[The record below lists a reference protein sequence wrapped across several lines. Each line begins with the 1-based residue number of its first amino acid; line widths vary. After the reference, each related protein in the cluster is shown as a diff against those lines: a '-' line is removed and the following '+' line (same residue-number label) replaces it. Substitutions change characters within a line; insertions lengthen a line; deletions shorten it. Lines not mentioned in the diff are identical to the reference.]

1 MRLARRFLLLISVI
15 SAATALG
22 ADRPAAAQGTPLPI
36 GAATIPFNRS
46 DAAERR
52 IGRLLWR
59 GGLVFSAGAPEF
71 GGWSDLHVTDDGSTL
86 MALSEEA
93 TWLTATMT
101 YDAEGNLAGLIDG
114 RIGPLLALN
123 GKPIVGRSWT
133 SAEALAHLP
142 DGSWIVG
149 FERNHRLWR
158 YAPLDGTPVPIDG
171 PAEIGRQPLNAG
183 IKAMTAT
190 GSGVIALSE
199 NYSLKPG
206 TVVGWI
212 GTAAGRGFTWQT
224 FHYTADARFR
234 PTAMAALPDGSFA
247 VLERSIEAQ
256 RGARSRVMLV
266 PAADFKA
273 GASVTGTELAVLAT
287 PHPADNFEGISAGR
301 GKRGET
307 LLWLNSN
314 DNFNPLQRNLLLMF
328 EIAP

>member
-1 MRLARRFLLLISVI
+1 MRLARRLLLVI
-15 SAATALG
+15 AVATALG
-22 ADRPAAAQGTPLPI
+22 VDRRAAAQGTPLQI

-52 IGRLLWR
+52 VGRLLWR

-71 GGWSDLHVTDDGSTL
+71 GGWSDLHVNDDGSTL
-86 MALSEEA
+86 MAVSEEA

-101 YDAEGNLAGLIDG
+101 YDAEGDLAGLSDG
-114 RIGPLLALN
+114 SIGPLLGLN
-123 GKPIVGRSWT
+123 GKPLVGRSWT
-133 SAEALAHLP
+133 SAETLAHLP

-149 FERNHRLWR
+149 FGRNHRLWR
-158 YAPLDGTPVPIDG
+158 YASLDGTPVPIDG

-190 GSGVIALSE
+190 GSGGVVALGE
-199 NYSLKPG
+199 TYSLKPG

-224 FHYTADARFR
+224 FTYTVDARFR
-234 PTAMAALPDGSFA
+234 PTAMASLPDGAFA
-247 VLERSIEAQ
+247 ILERSIEAQ
-256 RGARSRVMLV
+256 SGARSRVMRV
-266 PAADFKA
+266 AAADLKA
-273 GASVTGTELAVLAT
+273 GATVTGTELAVLAP

-307 LLWLNSN
+307 LLWLSSN